1 MADPRESYALKSL
14 PVLTPGQSW
23 CCDNGCGVTVPSVRQ
38 FEYSREEDRHGN
50 LIKSKTAP
58 VWRSACCDTT
68 LFIYDEATGSSTSW
82 ED

>member
-1 MADPRESYALKSL
+1 M
-14 PVLTPGQSW
+14 
-23 CCDNGCGVTVPSVRQ
+23 TVPSVRQ

-50 LIKSKTAP
+50 LIESKTAP
-58 VWRSACCDTT
+58 VWRSACCGTT